1 MGYLTDTEKRLLFS
15 ALRREKEV
23 CQKID
28 NDKVDDGDCT
38 MLVPII
44 ESLEHKFKYDRMEKS
59 IRNKAIDEFSER
71 LRLDCLDSCF
81 HEAHLLHI
89 LKVAE
94 ELKENGG
101 LNNEN

>member
-1 MGYLTDTEKRLLFS
+1 MGYLTNTEKRLLFS

-28 NDKVDDGDCT
+28 NSKVDDGTCT
-38 MLVPII
+38 MLVPIV
-44 ESLEHKFKYDRMEKS
+44 ESLESKFRYDRLEKF
-59 IRNKAIDEFSER
+59 IRNNAIDEFAER

-81 HEAHLLHI
+81 HETHMFHI

-94 ELKENGG
+94 ELKGNRS
-101 LNNEN
+101 

>member
-23 CQKID
+23 CKKID
-28 NDKVDDGDCT
+28 NNKVDDCT
-38 MLVPII
+38 CAMLVPIV
-44 ESLEHKFKYDRMEKS
+44 ESLERKFKYDRMEKS
-59 IRNKAIDEFSER
+59 IRNKAIDEFAER
-71 LRLDCLDSCF
+71 LRLDCFDSCF
-81 HEAHLLHI
+81 HEVHMFHI

-101 LNNEN
+101 N